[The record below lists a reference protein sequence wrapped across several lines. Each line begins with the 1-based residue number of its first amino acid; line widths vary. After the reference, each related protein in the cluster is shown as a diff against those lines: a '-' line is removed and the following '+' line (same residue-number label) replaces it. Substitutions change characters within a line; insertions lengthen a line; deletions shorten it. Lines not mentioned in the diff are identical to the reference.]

1 MPFDAS
7 LAPSV
12 QRYKIGEEVGK
23 GGQGRVYLCED
34 STLGRTVALKEPKEV
49 SGWSRLQREVLIAS
63 KLSHPNIVPVYD
75 ITTVDGIP
83 CSVMKLVGSKTLE
96 NAIEEY
102 HESLKNRELLTGL
115 SNSAINKRQARTL
128 ADLLRI
134 LKDTCNAI
142 AYAHSQKVLHRD
154 LKPQNISL
162 GEYGET
168 IVLDWGLACSIDD
181 IQGSQL
187 SLQSGSV
194 GYCAPEQLSGDR
206 TKIGF
211 PTDIYSLG
219 AILFKILTN
228 TTVLDA
234 QQRSSQDSPRD
245 TSTLSPK
252 ELQPT
257 VPADLDA
264 ICRKA
269 LQWKP
274 EDRYATVTDFA
285 KDLDCFAQDLPVS
298 VRKASWRDNLR
309 RFSKVHYAGLL
320 STATAATIA
329 AIASGVII
337 SLVLFKDKQITAARD
352 DMATALTVA
361 DNTLRGLEGQD
372 ASYWMLAEVL
382 TGEDKDERVKPSI
395 DAVLPLYEALRR
407 MKQKNSSEALPLLI
421 TAIKND
427 PERRLIQFFL
437 SIAQASV
444 KDFKRSLETAKKLSQ
459 EDANSVYAQQNYAY
473 LLLCSALQYDDRS
486 QRLETLGEAESIAQR
501 AYDLNDEYHLAVA
514 TLGEVKLELG
524 KYDDAAV
531 LLKKAVAL
539 NPTPESKRNLIYL
552 YRAQEK
558 FDAALEISEDLIQ
571 KDPGYVM
578 NYFLHAK
585 NLRSLGRLQ
594 EAVDAFRLYDER
606 LRLMADKKRPTSAHW
621 NEWGMTL
628 VMQRKYAEAIEI
640 FEKGSQQLGHIPTF
654 QSNYAYA
661 LLGAGQVKEGMKK
674 LDLAFQADQSSYM
687 ICQVLQGLLVS
698 NEIEHAV
705 DFDLSLPVSDT
716 EKVTVYDVI
725 RAALAHIACTLTN
738 RSPTPAARQWAEL
751 SQSSAIERETWDYY
765 YLEQWL
771 EKLPDTQRAEAT
783 SIVEKL
789 SSIIAPRY
797 PAAK

>member
-7 LAPSV
+7 LAPSE

-49 SGWSRLQREVLIAS
+49 RGWSRLQREVLIAA

-75 ITTVDGIP
+75 ITTVDGKP
-83 CSVMKLVGSKTLE
+83 CSVMKLVGSQTLTD
-96 NAIEEY
+96 AIEDY
-102 HESLKNRELLTGL
+102 HESLKNRELHTGL
-115 SNSAINKRQARTL
+115 SNSTINKRPTRTL
-128 ADLLRI
+128 TDLLRI

-181 IQGSQL
+181 IQNSQL
-187 SLQSGSV
+187 SHQSGSP
-194 GYCAPEQLSGDR
+194 GYCAPEQLSGDS

-234 QQRSSQDSPRD
+234 PRTTSQAGPRD
-245 TSTLSPK
+245 TGTLSPK
-252 ELQPT
+252 ALQPT

-298 VRKASWRDNLR
+298 VRKANWRDNLR

-361 DNTLRGLEGQD
+361 DNTLRGLEGEGMSFYTLAD
-372 ASYWMLAEVL
+372 AA
-382 TGEDKDERVKPSI
+382 TGRLNVESD
-395 DAVLPLYEALRR
+395 DAVVGAALPLY
-407 MKQKNSSEALPLLI
+407 KGLLMF
-421 TAIKND
+421 K
-427 PERRLIQFFL
+427 ERRKEESIPLFREAVERDPQRRTALFFL
-437 SIAQASV
+437 SLALGSINNHEESV
-444 KDFKRSLETAKKLSQ
+444 SLGLRLVEMQ
-459 EDANSVYAQQNYAY
+459 PDNVYALQHVADMFYSSAVFQDEPLKKQK
-473 LLLCSALQYDDRS
+473 LLREAEDFASRALELDNQFD
-486 QRLETLGEAESIAQR
+486 LTLGTMGQIKIERGELEEAYEFI
-501 AYDLNDEYHLAVA
+501 
-514 TLGEVKLELG
+514 
-524 KYDDAAV
+524 
-531 LLKKAVAL
+531 KKAVDL
-539 NPTPESKRNLIYL
+539 NPNEANKRNLIAIL
-552 YRAQEK
+552 REQER
-558 FDAALEISEDLIQ
+558 F
-571 KDPGYVM
+571 
-578 NYFLHAK
+578 
-585 NLRSLGRLQ
+585 Q
-594 EAVDAFRLYDER
+594 EAYDVSKDLVDGKSEVPNDFLRHARILLSLRRLE
-606 LRLMADKKRPTSAHW
+606 
-621 NEWGMTL
+621 
-628 VMQRKYAEAIEI
+628 EAIEYFQRFDEMQKQLPPTKQEIASHYNDWALALASQRKFAEALKVYEWGKQNLTGNPI
-640 FEKGSQQLGHIPTF
+640 FEA
-654 QSNYAYA
+654 NVAYA
-661 LLGAGQVKEGMKK
+661 LIGSG
-674 LDLAFQADQSSYM
+674 DLERGKAKMVQAFETDKSPSTFCMLLQSLM
-687 ICQVLQGLLVS
+687 IS
-698 NEIEHAV
+698 D
-705 DFDLSLPVSDT
+705 DFDLAAELDASVPIFDSSEGQKYVLV
-716 EKVTVYDVI
+716 

-738 RSPTPAARQWAEL
+738 QPPTPAARQWGEL
-751 SQSSAIERETWDYY
+751 SQSPAIERETWDYY

-771 EKLPDTQRAEAT
+771 QKLPDTQRAEAT
-783 SIVEKL
+783 SVVEKL